1 MSRGLGY
8 MFAFTARDNKVID
21 THEDIRGG
29 ATRREAFTSL
39 WQLVQLLL
47 RSNRPD
53 SWLTTFTS

>member
-1 MSRGLGY
+1 

-47 RSNRPD
+47 RSTRPD